1 MTVRQINEFGMD
13 TTTGQNEI
21 GNAGDMYTMGAI
33 VGNSVAPSLVLGS
46 AAGTGSTVSIV
57 GTNISGKIT
66 LTTAL
71 TVSSGTV
78 LTMTLAQGLTFPGG
92 CVITF
97 SAGNSSF
104 AAIGASLYVSSTS
117 TTQAVLSVAVG
128 LGISTTY
135 IGYYSVSGW

>member
-1 MTVRQINEFGMD
+1 MSLNQLNQFGMD
-13 TTTGQNEI
+13 TTTGQNKI
-21 GNAGDMYTMGAI
+21 GNPGDMYTLGAI
-33 VGNSVAPSLVLGS
+33 VGNSSAPAVALGS

-57 GTNISGKIT
+57 GTNVSGKIT
-66 LTTAL
+66 LTTSL
-71 TVSSGTV
+71 TVSSGIV
-78 LTMTLAQGLTFPGG
+78 LTMTLANGLTFPGG

-104 AAIGASLYVSSTS
+104 AAIAASLYVSSTS

-135 IGYYSVSGW
+135 IGYYMCSGW